1 MTDLFI
7 KQKIVDYDV
16 LLEMKEDVS
25 GELVQAGVVDY
36 DNKGRIDLESRS
48 TKQKTVIKPKHYP
61 DVCQALLNLVSYW
74 PDPRIKEECIVW
86 EFNYL
91 IYNEGDHF
99 KKHKDRITIENQPKR
114 IYSTS
119 TLISQS
125 DDFEGGELIIYDKE
139 ETPIN
144 TDLKVGETVFFHST
158 TQHQVNPVTKGTREV
173 LVAWIYE
180 KNDLLSRNIIL

>member
-25 GELVQAGVVDY
+25 GELVQAGVVDK
-36 DNKGRIDLESRS
+36 NNRSVIDLTSRS
-48 TKQKTVIKPKHYP
+48 TNMKTVIKPKHYP
-61 DVCQALLNLVSYW
+61 DVCQALLGLVSYW

-99 KKHKDRITIENQPKR
+99 RRHRDRIGKGPPR

-125 DDFEGGELIIYDKE
+125 DDFEGGELIIFDE
-139 ETPIN
+139 EENPIN
-144 TDLKVGETVFFHST
+144 TDLQVGETAFFHST
-158 TQHQVNPVTKGTREV
+158 TLHQVNPVTKGTREV

-180 KNDLLSRNIIL
+180 KSDLLNRNYRL

>member
-7 KQKIVDYDV
+7 KQKVIDYDV

-25 GELVQAGVVDY
+25 GELIQAGVVDQ
-36 DNKGRIDLESRS
+36 NNNPKIDLTSRS
-48 TKQKTVIKPKHYP
+48 TQQKKVIQPKHYP

-99 KKHKDRITIENQPKR
+99 KKHRDRIKNAPQR

-139 ETPIN
+139 ENPIN
-144 TDLKVGETVFFHST
+144 TDLQVGETVFFHSMT
-158 TQHQVNPVTKGTREV
+158 EHQVNPVTKGTREV

-180 KNDLLSRNIIL
+180 KSDLLSRNISL

>member
-7 KQKIVDYDV
+7 KQKVIDYDV

-25 GELVQAGVVDY
+25 GELVQAGVVDQ
-36 DNKGRIDLESRS
+36 DSKPRIDLTSRS
-48 TKQKTVIKPKHYP
+48 TQQKTVIKPKHYP
-61 DVCQALLNLVSYW
+61 DVCKALLDLVSYW

-99 KKHKDRITIENQPKR
+99 KKHRDRIKIAPQR

-125 DDFEGGELIIYDKE
+125 DDFEGGELIIYDE
-139 ETPIN
+139 EENPIN
-144 TDLKVGETVFFHST
+144 TDLQVGETAFFDSWT
-158 TQHQVNPVTKGTREV
+158 SHQVNPVTKGTREV
-173 LVAWIYE
+173 LVAWFYE
-180 KNDLLSRNIIL
+180 KGDLLIHQNRI